1 MVSSAKALGIAIDE
15 KCTLSFIY
23 FDTSTTW
30 TICLPTLTEIFML
43 VQLILDKLVEDIGVV
58 GAITIP
64 AHDDHFSNILANVDL
79 RHQTDLNILKD
90 TVFVK
95 AYGWN

>member
-1 MVSSAKALGIAIDE
+1 MVSTTKALGIAINE

-23 FDTSTTW
+23 FDTTTTW
-30 TICLPTLTEIFML
+30 TIGLPTLAEIFML
-43 VQLILDKLVEDIGVV
+43 VQLILDELVKDVGMV
-58 GAITIP
+58 GAIAIP

-90 TVFVK
+90 TISVK
-95 AYGWN
+95 VNAWN